1 MPPYRPDSPTFAPR
15 APRMAGPGTR
25 WLCGLMVGIT
35 LIGSLVDRR
44 GIPLTELLVFHRD
57 RLVHGEVW
65 RLFTYPWLAA
75 TPFGLVVSTVV
86 LYLFGSSQEQLWGT
100 RRFVRFVGLTIVGAG
115 VIAVPL
121 GYLLG
126 ALLPFVD
133 DPVALGPDAIIDAM
147 LMTMALDA
155 PRSRILFGFVLP
167 LEARTFVWLMVGLD
181 VVNGI
186 MAQVSHLSLT
196 LAGLAM
202 GFVLHTKWRPPF
214 MRRGR
219 RVKTTP
225 WAASHL
231 HVVPPQKNR
240 HTLN

>member
-1 MPPYRPDSPTFAPR
+1 MPTYRPNSPSFGPQGPR
-15 APRMAGPGTR
+15 VAGPGTR
-25 WLCGLMVGIT
+25 VLCGLMVGIT
-35 LIGSLVDRR
+35 LIASLADRQ
-44 GIPLTELLVFHRD
+44 GLGATELLVFHRD
-57 RLVHGEVW
+57 RLAHGELW
-65 RLFTYPWLAA
+65 RLLTYPWLAA
-75 TPFGLVVSTVV
+75 SPFGLVVSTVV

-115 VIAVPL
+115 VLAVPL
-121 GYLLG
+121 GYLLS

-133 DPVALGPDAIIDAM
+133 QPVALGPDAIIDAM

-196 LAGLAM
+196 LSGLAM
-202 GFVLHTKWRPPF
+202 GFVLHTQWRPPF
-214 MRRGR
+214 MRRTR

-231 HVVPPQKNR
+231 HVVPPNKGR
-240 HTLN
+240 HTIN